1 MCVHEWSF
9 TRHVHLLFKVQV
21 DGVTMDLEFR
31 NACKYGNSIEKW
43 FHVHH
48 IFTIQTQICLYKIY
62 SIENILMLNDNG
74 IGVADTDI

>member
-48 IFTIQTQICLYKIY
+48 LY
-62 SIENILMLNDNG
+62 SILTVL
-74 IGVADTDI
+74 

>member
-31 NACKYGNSIEKW
+31 NANMATQLKNGFMFIIYLQFKRKYAYTKY
-43 FHVHH
+43 
-48 IFTIQTQICLYKIY
+48 IQLKTH
-62 SIENILMLNDNG
+62 
-74 IGVADTDI
+74 